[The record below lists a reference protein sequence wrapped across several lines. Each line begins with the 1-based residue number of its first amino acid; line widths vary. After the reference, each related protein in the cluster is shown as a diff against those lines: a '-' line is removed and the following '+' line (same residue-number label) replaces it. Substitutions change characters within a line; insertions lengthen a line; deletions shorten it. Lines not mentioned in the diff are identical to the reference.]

1 LNFLD
6 KKSNNTIDIIEIFN
20 PRMGYIWSSIV
31 TDLIHAV
38 TDYPIDDCF
47 DLMRKYLIELSYEII
62 V

>member
-1 LNFLD
+1 
-6 KKSNNTIDIIEIFN
+6 
-20 PRMGYIWSSIV
+20 MGYIWSSIV